1 MERVVKILME
11 RDKISQEE
19 AEDLFRMAKEEALD
33 VVNEGG
39 NLDEIEEIV
48 YDYFGLEPDFVE
60 DLIF

>member
-1 MERVVKILME
+1 MERIVKILME

-48 YDYFGLEPDFVE
+48 YDYFGLEADFVE